1 MKVVGKKNNN
11 YEITMKHLKKFNEN
25 ILLESS
31 PDVDF
36 ETKVMD
42 TKAYTKLS
50 SEIRIAIENF
60 HEDLLHEIGYEEGDS
75 DKDRAVN
82 IAIQHACDQNYG
94 W

>member
-1 MKVVGKKNNN
+1 
-11 YEITMKHLKKFNEN
+11 MKHLKKFNEN

-31 PDVDF
+31 PDVDFLASKRKANLWRKNSANF

-75 DKDRAVN
+75 DKDRAVS
-82 IAIQHACDQNYG
+82 IAIQHACDQN
-94 W
+94 